1 MARTN
6 RKVKKRGPSFGL
18 PTGLVLIAERGG
30 AGADG
35 WRTMVVTEN
44 PAGMMCGRLA
54 GVPSDATAEEVKR
67 AGVEWVRWMARR
79 SHGQEVVA
87 IWDPQRELRS
97 WTAAIVVAVRRS
109 QSGPVA
115 IPGSDPDPDP
125 DSDSDSDS
133 GQGPAGGYG
142 D

>member
-1 MARTN
+1 
-6 RKVKKRGPSFGL
+6 
-18 PTGLVLIAERGG
+18 
-30 AGADG
+30 
-35 WRTMVVTEN
+35 MVVTEN
-44 PAGMMCGRLA
+44 PAGMVCGRLA
-54 GVPSDATAEEVKR
+54 GVPSDATAEGVKR

-87 IWDPQRELRS
+87 IWDPQRDLGS

-115 IPGSDPDPDP
+115 IPDPDPDP
-125 DSDSDSDS
+125 DPDA